1 MLIGVPLETAAGE
14 SRVSVTPETAK
25 KLKSQGHT
33 IKVQSGAGL
42 AASVTDAAFEA
53 AGAEITDAAGAFGCD
68 LVLKVRAPLHSEL
81 SLMKTGANLVGM
93 LNPFDTDGLHRIAGA
108 GVTSFALEAAPRT
121 TRAQSMDVLSSQANI
136 AGYKAVMIAADKY
149 QRFFPMLMTAAGT
162 VKAARVVILGVG
174 VAGLQAIATAK
185 RLGAVIEASDV
196 RPSVKEQVESLGGK
210 FIEVSYDTP
219 EEKEA
224 AEGVGGYA
232 KPMPKSWLARQQVE
246 VAKRVAAADIVIS
259 TALIPGRAAPTLITE
274 EMVKSMKPGSVIVD
288 IAAGKGP
295 DSSGGL
301 SGGNCPLSEA
311 DRTVVRYGVTIVG
324 ETNLPALVAADAS
337 ALYARNVLDFL
348 KLVLTKEGT
357 FNVPMD
363 DDIVAAC
370 LMTQA
375 GEVKRK

>member
-1 MLIGVPLETAAGE
+1 MLIGVPLETVTGE
-14 SRVSVTPETAK
+14 TRVAVTPETAK
-25 KLKSQGHT
+25 KLKAQGHT
-33 IKVQSGAGL
+33 LRIQSGAGV
-42 AASVTDAAFEA
+42 AASVTDEAYVA
-53 AGAEITDAAGAFGCD
+53 AGAEITDQAGALGAD
-68 LVLKVRAPLHSEL
+68 LVLKVRAPLDSEL

-93 LNPFDTDGLHRIAGA
+93 LNPFDAPGLQRLAGA
-108 GVTSFALEAAPRT
+108 GLTSFALEAAPRT

-210 FIEVSYDTP
+210 FIDVSYDTP

-232 KPMPKSWLARQQVE
+232 KPMPQSWLDRQKVE
-246 VAKRVAAADIVIS
+246 VAKRVAAADIVIT
-259 TALIPGRAAPTLITE
+259 TALIPGRAAPVLVTE
-274 EMVKSMKPGSVIVD
+274 EMVKAMKPGSVIVD
-288 IAAGKGP
+288 LAAAQ
-295 DSSGGL
+295 
-301 SGGNCPLSEA
+301 GGNCPLTEA
-311 DRTVVRYGVTIVG
+311 NKTVVKHGVTLVG

>member
-1 MLIGVPLETAAGE
+1 MLIGVPLETVAGE
-14 SRVSVTPETAK
+14 TRVAVTPETAK
-25 KLKSQGHT
+25 KLKAQGHT
-33 IKVQSGAGL
+33 LRIQSGAGV
-42 AASVTDAAFEA
+42 AASATDEAYIA
-53 AGAEITDAAGAFGCD
+53 AGAEITDKAGAFGAD
-68 LVLKVRAPLHSEL
+68 LVLKVRAPVDSEL
-81 SLMKTGANLVGM
+81 SLMKSGANLVGM
-93 LNPFDTDGLHRIAGA
+93 LNPFDAPGLQRLAGA
-108 GVTSFALEAAPRT
+108 GLTSFALEAAPRT
-121 TRAQSMDVLSSQANI
+121 TRAQSMDVLSSQANL

-196 RPSVKEQVESLGGK
+196 RPSVKEQVESLGAK
-210 FIEVSYDTP
+210 FIDVSYDTP

-232 KPMPKSWLARQQVE
+232 KPMPQSWLDRQKVE
-246 VAKRVAAADIVIS
+246 VAKRVAQADVVIT
-259 TALIPGRAAPTLITE
+259 TALIPGRAAPVLVTE

-288 IAAGKGP
+288 LAAAQ
-295 DSSGGL
+295 
-301 SGGNCPLSEA
+301 GGNCPLTEA
-311 DRTVVRYGVTIVG
+311 NKTVVKHGVTLVG

-348 KLVLTKEGT
+348 KLVITKEGG

-370 LMTQA
+370 LMTQG

>member
-1 MLIGVPLETAAGE
+1 MLIGVPTETTVGE
-14 SRVSVTPETAK
+14 TRVAVTPETAK
-25 KLKSQGHT
+25 KLKAQGHT
-33 IKVQSGAGL
+33 LRIQSGAGVS
-42 AASVTDAAFEA
+42 ASVTDEA
-53 AGAEITDAAGAFGCD
+53 YTAVGAEITDAAGAYACG
-68 LVLKVRAPLHSEL
+68 LVLKVRAPSDDEAKQ
-81 SLMKTGANLVGM
+81 MQPGTTVVGM
-93 LNPFDTDGLHRIAGA
+93 LNPFDAPGLQRLADAKLTG
-108 GVTSFALEAAPRT
+108 FALEAAPRT

-136 AGYKAVMIAADKY
+136 AGYKAVIMAADKY

-210 FIEVSYDTP
+210 FIDVSYDTA

-224 AEGVGGYA
+224 AVGVGGYA
-232 KPMPKSWLARQQVE
+232 KPMPQSWLDRQKAE
-246 VAKRVAAADIVIS
+246 VAKRVALADIVIS
-259 TALIPGRAAPTLITE
+259 TALIPGRPAPVLVTE
-274 EMVKSMKPGSVIVD
+274 EMVKSMKPGSVIID

-295 DSSGGL
+295 GGV
-301 SGGNCPLSEA
+301 GGNCPLSEA
-311 DRTVVRYGVTIVG
+311 DKTVLKHGVTIVG
-324 ETNLPALVAADAS
+324 ETNLPALVAADSS

-348 KLVLTKEGT
+348 KLIINKEGALH
-357 FNVPMD
+357 VDME

-370 LMTQA
+370 LMAQG